1 MSEMSNEEVKQLG
14 QRLLKAGVPWMVGM
28 RSTTGAVVVAVEDG
42 VVAFY
47 SEEVMDVLGD
57 VSWVDPEDLDDLG
70 IVPDLTDP
78 ATLGAALVHALL
90 QVEGAQSIEDAARG
104 LVAAVEK

>member
-1 MSEMSNEEVKQLG
+1 MTEEERKELG
-14 QRLLKAGVPWMVGM
+14 QRLLKAGVPWVVGM
-28 RSTTGAVVVAVEDG
+28 RTTTGEVVVEVG
-42 VVAFY
+42 GGRVALY
-47 SEEVMDVLGD
+47 SEEITDVPGD